1 VLCSS
6 DTVPTN
12 EGRVVSKA
20 EEYRQHAQ
28 QCLDAAQRIQ
38 NAEERAIMLQIAQRW
53 IHLAEE
59 QDATS
64 SSTEPAQQP
73 QQQQQ
78 VQPKDDKKE

>member
-6 DTVPTN
+6 DTVPTD
-12 EGRVVSKA
+12 EGRVASKA

-38 NAEERAIMLQIAQRW
+38 NAEERAIMLQIAQTW
-53 IHLAEE
+53 IRLAEKE
-59 QDATS
+59 DAPS
-64 SSTEPAQQP
+64 SA

-78 VQPKDDKKE
+78 VQPKDDKTE